1 MAFVLKKD
9 PTFMWPVAVELADDG
24 GDYPA
29 FTFKVR
35 YRRMTQEYA
44 RDVATKLN
52 DGIEVDLVAV
62 AKEIIVGWDEIAD
75 DSGEDVKFTPKALDE
90 LLKIPTMAA
99 ELVAAWINATAKVKE
114 KN

>member
-9 PTFMWPVAVELADDG
+9 PTFLWPVTVELADDSG
-24 GDYPA
+24 EYVP

-52 DGIEVDLVAV
+52 QGAEVDLDAI
-62 AKEIIVGWDEIAD
+62 ASQIIAGWDEIKD
-75 DSGEDVKFTPKALDE
+75 DSGEDVKFTAKALDE
-90 LLKIPTMAA
+90 LLKIPTMSA
-99 ELVAAWINATAKVKE
+99 ELVGAWINATAKVKE